1 MESPRPEPPSLV
13 EKKGVK
19 RFFMCSGGIPQPSS
33 LIVIS
38 RVPGL
43 HGVQEEVQEDLLDLA
58 GVHSEG
64 EVGILIGLVDGNV
77 LFEEVIA

>member
-1 MESPRPEPPSLV
+1 MLGGYTAALV
-13 EKKGVK
+13 FDRDLKGAL
-19 RFFMCSGGIPQPSS
+19 GGLLGLDGKVAP
-33 LIVIS
+33 LGH
-38 RVPGL
+38 GL

-64 EVGILIGLVDGNV
+64 EVGILIGLVDGHV